1 MIIAGHPRKE
11 SQIWDVLTRMP
22 QECLN
27 KVNFKKLPTPQAEKE
42 WRAAD
47 HLRGWFPESSSS
59 DSAITSLSKLRS
71 TSFYSG
77 AESLR
82 PSGIRQKPTR

>member
-11 SQIWDVLTRMP
+11 SQIWDVLTSMP

-27 KVNFKKLPTPQAEKE
+27 KVNFKKLPTPQAENE

-47 HLRGWFPESSSS
+47 HLRFHENSSS

-71 TSFYSG
+71 TS
-77 AESLR
+77 
-82 PSGIRQKPTR
+82 PSAAALNP